1 MKIVYFVIYNGLV
14 YPAIFLTAIIIST
27 FNKKL
32 RQSVI
37 GKFGATKVLKKYFK
51 KIDSNSNIYWFHAS
65 SLGEFFQ
72 VKTVIE
78 RLKEKQDDLICIV
91 SFSSPSGF
99 NHANSDAM
107 DLKFYIPSKFRTQ
120 HKSNRQASNKDDL
133 INPQVY
139 PTLSLIRASELL
151 ECRVKDCLQTYHDLV
166 SSGVCREQAR
176 GVLPQNL

>member
-1 MKIVYFVIYNGLV
+1 MKIIYFIIYNGLV
-14 YPAIFLTAIIIST
+14 YPAIFLTALIISA

-32 RQSVI
+32 RQSIKGKLSAI
-37 GKFGATKVLKKYFK
+37 GELKNYLN

-78 RLKEKQDDLICIV
+78 KLKEEQDDLICIV

-107 DLKFYIPSKFRTQ
+107 DLKFYIPFDFPWTI
-120 HKSNRQASNKDDL
+120 H
-133 INPQVY
+133 
-139 PTLSLIRASELL
+139 LSLI
-151 ECRVKDCLQTYHDLV
+151 HI
-166 SSGVCREQAR
+166 
-176 GVLPQNL
+176 